1 MASKITETKTVL
13 RFGFI
18 IHYVIDHKIDAN
30 AHKIIDSISSVS
42 LVKAMESVTRQHYG
56 CNCYYCKL
64 KQIIQE
70 NFLREKIIIL

>member
-18 IHYVIDHKIDAN
+18 IHYAIDHKIDAN
-30 AHKIIDSISSVS
+30 AHKTIDSISSVS
-42 LVKAMESVTRQHYG
+42 LVKAMKSVTRQHYG
-56 CNCYYCKL
+56 CNCYYWKL
-64 KQIIQE
+64 RQIIQE